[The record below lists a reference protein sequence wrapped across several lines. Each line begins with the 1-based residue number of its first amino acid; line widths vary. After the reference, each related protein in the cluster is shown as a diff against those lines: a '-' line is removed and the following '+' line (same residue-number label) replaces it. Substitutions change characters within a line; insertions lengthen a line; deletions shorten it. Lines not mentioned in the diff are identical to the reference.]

1 VTRERLSVAQ
11 QSERDRVQEFVA
23 AKAAEVLEPQGVE
36 LVDVG
41 YRREGGQWVLR
52 LYIDRPGGVTL
63 DDCAKVSRQVG
74 DLLEVSDSIDHA
86 YTLEVSSPGLDR
98 PLKKESD
105 FARYQ
110 GREVRIK
117 TYSPLFGRKNFRGKL
132 LGLRE
137 GRVEVEV
144 EGQTF
149 AIPREAISKANLDVE
164 SELLRSDA

>member
-36 LVDVG
+36 LVDVE
-41 YRREGGQWVLR
+41 YRRGGGQWVLR

-149 AIPREAISKANLDVE
+149 AIPQEAISKANLDVE
-164 SELLRSDA
+164 SELLRSDS